1 MKTKSFVT
9 LLVVAVI
16 LGSAIGGALAG
27 GVAIGKSQG
36 KSEARQTLVSQIG
49 QSSSTTGLG
58 SGTTGQG
65 NFRLPGNYTG
75 ISSGNG
81 TTIGTVEK
89 VEGNIVT
96 LNTRTG
102 TTVLVD
108 IGNSTSIQKMSEG
121 SLGDIS
127 LGENIT
133 VSGNTNADGS
143 IEARSIT
150 IISGFTLP
158 SFGGGASSQ

>member
-1 MKTKSFVT
+1 MKPKSFVT
-9 LLVVAVI
+9 LLIVAVI

-27 GVAIGKSQG
+27 GVAIGKGQG

-58 SGTTGQG
+58 TSR
-65 NFRLPGNYTG
+65 FPGNYTG
-75 ISSGNG
+75 ITSGIG
-81 TTIGTVEK
+81 ATVGTVEK

-121 SLGDIS
+121 SLPDIS
-127 LGENIT
+127 AGVNIA
-133 VSGNTNADGS
+133 VSGSKNADGS
-143 IEARSIT
+143 IEARNIT
-150 IISGFTLP
+150 ITSGFTLP
-158 SFGGGASSQ
+158 SFGGGVSSQ

>member
-1 MKTKSFVT
+1 MKPKSFVA

-49 QSSSTTGLG
+49 QSSSTTGRG
-58 SGTTGQG
+58 NVTTGQG
-65 NFRLPGNYTG
+65 NFQLPGNFTG
-75 ISSGNG
+75 IPSGNG
-81 TTIGTVEK
+81 TTMGTVEK

-96 LNTRTG
+96 LNTRQG

-108 IGNSTSIQKMSEG
+108 IGNSTSIQKTAAG

-127 LGENIT
+127 LGANIT
-133 VSGNTNADGS
+133 VSGNKNADGS
-143 IEARSIT
+143 IQARNIT
-150 IISGFTLP
+150 ITSGFSLP
-158 SFGGGASSQ
+158 PFGGGGPSQ

>member
-1 MKTKSFVT
+1 MKTKSFVA

-27 GVAIGKSQG
+27 GVAIGKGQG
-36 KSEARQTLVSQIG
+36 KAEARQTLVSQIG

-58 SGTTGQG
+58 NSTTGQG

-75 ISSGNG
+75 ISAGNG

-108 IGNSTSIQKMSEG
+108 IGNSTSIQKMAEG
-121 SLGDIS
+121 SLADIS
-127 LGENIT
+127 SGESIT

-143 IEARSIT
+143 IEASSIT

-158 SFGGGASSQ
+158 SLGGGVSSQ

>member
-1 MKTKSFVT
+1 
-9 LLVVAVI
+9 
-16 LGSAIGGALAG
+16 
-27 GVAIGKSQG
+27 
-36 KSEARQTLVSQIG
+36 LVSQIS

-58 SGTTGQG
+58 NATTGQG
-65 NFRLPGNYTG
+65 NSRFPGNYTG
-75 ISSGNG
+75 IPLGNG
-81 TTIGTVEK
+81 TTLGTVEK

-108 IGNSTSIQKMSEG
+108 IGNSTSIQKISEG
-121 SLGDIS
+121 SLADIS
-127 LGENIT
+127 LGENIA

-150 IISGFTLP
+150 ITSGFTLP
-158 SFGGGASSQ
+158 SFGGGVSSQ